1 MTPAHTPSTAWI
13 LLGVVVGALLA
24 VVLPWDSS
32 VLVAAGWVML
42 AIMVFLVVSSLPLLS
57 LGRAVAKP
65 RVLVAL
71 FSLNLV
77 VVPLVAFVLSRVL
90 WQQPELQVGLLLVLL
105 APGVALSLTTARQA
119 GGDVESVLGAKPLLL
134 LGQLIVV
141 PLYAIGLTGGVLSF
155 RDLPPTFIVIALVI
169 VVPALCALGVQA
181 LARARPSFAT
191 LRVTLASATVP
202 SIALAVAVVLW
213 IRVPDHL
220 DEVGELFRLVPLF
233 FSFLVLLAPL
243 GLFVGILASLT
254 FSEKRA
260 IMIVGAGRGGVIML
274 PIAMALDADIWGLI
288 PLVVI
293 TQLAMEILG
302 MMVYRSIVPE
312 IVPSDSSPPR

>member
-1 MTPAHTPSTAWI
+1 MTPAHTLSTAWI
-13 LLGVVVGALLA
+13 LLGVVAGALLA
-24 VVLPWDSS
+24 VALPWDSS

-57 LGRAVAKP
+57 IGRAVAKP
-65 RVLVAL
+65 RVVVAL

-105 APGVALSLTTARQA
+105 APGVALSLTTAKQA

-169 VVPALCALGVQA
+169 VLPALCALVLQA
-181 LARARPSFAT
+181 LARASPSFAT
-191 LRVTLASATVP
+191 LRVTLARATVP
-202 SIALAVAVVLW
+202 SIALAVMVVLW

-243 GLFVGILASLT
+243 GLLAGILASLT

-274 PIAMALDADIWGLI
+274 PIAMALDADKWGLI

>member
-1 MTPAHTPSTAWI
+1 
-13 LLGVVVGALLA
+13 
-24 VVLPWDSS
+24 
-32 VLVAAGWVML
+32 ML

-57 LGRAVAKP
+57 IGRAVAKP
-65 RVLVAL
+65 RVVVAL

-105 APGVALSLTTARQA
+105 APGVALSLTTAKQA

-155 RDLPPTFIVIALVI
+155 SDLPPTFIVIALVI
-169 VVPALCALGVQA
+169 VVPALCALVLQA
-181 LARARPSFAT
+181 LARASPSFAT
-191 LRVTLASATVP
+191 LRVTLARATVP
-202 SIALAVAVVLW
+202 SIALAVMVVLW

-274 PIAMALDADIWGLI
+274 PIAMALDADTWGLI

>member
-1 MTPAHTPSTAWI
+1 MTPAHTLSTAWI
-13 LLGVVVGALLA
+13 LLGVVAGALLA
-24 VVLPWDSS
+24 VALPWDSS

-57 LGRAVAKP
+57 IGRAVAKP
-65 RVLVAL
+65 RVVVAL

-105 APGVALSLTTARQA
+105 APGVALSLTTAKQA

-155 RDLPPTFIVIALVI
+155 SDLPPTFIVIALVI
-169 VVPALCALGVQA
+169 VVPALCALVLQA
-181 LARARPSFAT
+181 LARASPSFAT
-191 LRVTLASATVP
+191 LRVTLARATVP
-202 SIALAVAVVLW
+202 SIALAVMVVLW

-274 PIAMALDADIWGLI
+274 PIAMALDADKWGLI

>member
-1 MTPAHTPSTAWI
+1 MTPAHTLSTAWI
-13 LLGVVVGALLA
+13 LLGVVAGALLA
-24 VVLPWDSS
+24 VALPWDSS

-57 LGRAVAKP
+57 IGRAVAKP
-65 RVLVAL
+65 RVVVAL

-105 APGVALSLTTARQA
+105 APGVALSLTTAKQA

-155 RDLPPTFIVIALVI
+155 SDLPPTFIVIALVI
-169 VVPALCALGVQA
+169 VLPALCALVLQA

-191 LRVTLASATVP
+191 LRVTLARATVP
-202 SIALAVAVVLW
+202 SIALAVMVVLW

-274 PIAMALDADIWGLI
+274 PIAMALDADKWGLI

>member
-1 MTPAHTPSTAWI
+1 MTPAHTLSTAWI
-13 LLGVVVGALLA
+13 LLGVVAGALLA
-24 VVLPWDSS
+24 VALPWDSS

-57 LGRAVAKP
+57 IGRAVAKP
-65 RVLVAL
+65 RVVVAL

-105 APGVALSLTTARQA
+105 APGVALSLTTAKQA

-141 PLYAIGLTGGVLSF
+141 PLYAIGLTGGVLGFS
-155 RDLPPTFIVIALVI
+155 DLPPTFIVIALVI
-169 VVPALCALGVQA
+169 VLPALCALVLQA
-181 LARARPSFAT
+181 LARASPSFAT
-191 LRVTLASATVP
+191 LRVTLARATVP
-202 SIALAVAVVLW
+202 SIALAVMVVLW

-274 PIAMALDADIWGLI
+274 PIAMALDADTWGLI

>member
-77 VVPLVAFVLSRVL
+77 VVPVVAFVL
-90 WQQPELQVGLLLVLL
+90 
-105 APGVALSLTTARQA
+105 RQA

-155 RDLPPTFIVIALVI
+155 RDLPPTFIVISLVI

-181 LARARPSFAT
+181 LARARPSFAMF
-191 LRVTLASATVP
+191 RVTLASATVP

-274 PIAMALDADIWGLI
+274 PIAMALDADTWGLI

>member
-1 MTPAHTPSTAWI
+1 MTPAHTLSTAWI
-13 LLGVVVGALLA
+13 LLGVVAGALLA
-24 VVLPWDSS
+24 VALPWDSS

-57 LGRAVAKP
+57 IGRAVAKP
-65 RVLVAL
+65 RVVVAL

-105 APGVALSLTTARQA
+105 APGVALSLTTAKQA

-155 RDLPPTFIVIALVI
+155 SDLPPTFIVIALVI
-169 VVPALCALGVQA
+169 VVPALCALVLQA
-181 LARARPSFAT
+181 LARASPSFAT
-191 LRVTLASATVP
+191 LRVTLARATVP
-202 SIALAVAVVLW
+202 SIALAVMVVLW

-274 PIAMALDADIWGLI
+274 PIAMALDADTWGLI

>member
-1 MTPAHTPSTAWI
+1 
-13 LLGVVVGALLA
+13 
-24 VVLPWDSS
+24 
-32 VLVAAGWVML
+32 
-42 AIMVFLVVSSLPLLS
+42 
-57 LGRAVAKP
+57 
-65 RVLVAL
+65 
-71 FSLNLV
+71 
-77 VVPLVAFVLSRVL
+77 
-90 WQQPELQVGLLLVLL
+90 
-105 APGVALSLTTARQA
+105 
-119 GGDVESVLGAKPLLL
+119 
-134 LGQLIVV
+134 
-141 PLYAIGLTGGVLSF
+141 
-155 RDLPPTFIVIALVI
+155 
-169 VVPALCALGVQA
+169 
-181 LARARPSFAT
+181 
-191 LRVTLASATVP
+191 VP
-202 SIALAVAVVLW
+202 SIALAVMVVLW

-274 PIAMALDADIWGLI
+274 PIAMALDADTWGLI